1 MRRKRGSVFLSEEPK
16 QAFALLFPL
25 DRFYARED
33 LPMPLAEPLTAQ
45 EVPEPYCS
53 LLCGAHDMTPTLEAF
68 HQDRIRLEVR
78 KRWEEG
84 EALWRLVVLHCQE
97 DGRPVEF
104 GAIVIHLSLFPEEA
118 REQVLEGQCP
128 LGTILATHHL
138 YHTSHPQAFFRIQA
152 DSMIRNALCVGQNEW
167 LYGRR
172 NYLRTQ
178 DGTILADILEILPSE
193 E

>member
-1 MRRKRGSVFLSEEPK
+1 MSEEPS

-25 DRFYARED
+25 DRFYAREN
-33 LPMPLAEPLTAQ
+33 LSIPLAEPLTAQ
-45 EVPEPYCS
+45 EVPEPYRS
-53 LLCGAHDMTPTLEAF
+53 LLCGAHDMTPTLEEF
-68 HQDRIRLEVR
+68 HADRIRLEVL

-84 EALWRLVVLHCQE
+84 EALWRLVVLHLQE
-97 DGRPVEF
+97 NGRPVEF

-138 YHTSHPQAFFRIQA
+138 YHTSHPQAFFRIQ
-152 DSMIRNALCVGQNEW
+152 SHGMIGEALGVPNNDW

-178 DGTILADILEILPSE
+178 DGTILADILEILPRE